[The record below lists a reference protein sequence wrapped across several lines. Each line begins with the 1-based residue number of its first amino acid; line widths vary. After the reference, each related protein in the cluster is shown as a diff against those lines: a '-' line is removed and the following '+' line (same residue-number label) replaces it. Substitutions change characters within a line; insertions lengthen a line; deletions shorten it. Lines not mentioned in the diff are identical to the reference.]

1 MQGKRRRMRRILRG
15 GRAFIVPMDHG
26 MTRPEDGLEDV
37 DRMLTLLDGIA
48 DAFVLHKG
56 MVKHSSYVDE
66 MESAL
71 IVHLSASTY
80 LSPDPLAKKI
90 VTSVEKAIQLGA
102 DGVSVHVNVGSDS
115 DGEQIR
121 EAAMI
126 SEVCDDYGIPL
137 LVMSYPRGRG
147 INEYGVEEIKLAV
160 RVANEIGGDIVKT
173 NYTGSVETFREVVS
187 HSKIPVLIAG
197 GIKKE
202 STAEFV
208 EVVREAIMAGA
219 KGVAAGRN
227 IFQADNPRDLAIKI
241 ARVIHGVAYERD
253 LVNR

>member
-1 MQGKRRRMRRILRG
+1 MHGKKRRMRRILKG
-15 GRAFIVPMDHG
+15 GMAFIVPMDHG
-26 MTRPEDGLEDV
+26 MTKPEEGLEDV
-37 DRMLTLLDGIA
+37 DRMLALLDGIA

-56 MVKHSSYVDE
+56 MVMHSSYVDE

-80 LSPDPLAKKI
+80 LSPDPLAKRVI
-90 VTSVEKAIQLGA
+90 TSIEKAIQLGA
-102 DGVSVHVNVGSDS
+102 DAVSVHINVGSDS

-121 EAAMI
+121 EASMI
-126 SEVCDDYGIPL
+126 SEACDDYGIPL

-147 INEYGVEEIKLAV
+147 INEYGVEEVKLAV

-173 NYTGSVETFREVVS
+173 NYTGSVETFREVIA

-202 STAEFV
+202 SPAEFL
-208 EVVREAIMAGA
+208 EVVREAIEAGA

-227 IFQADNPRDLAIKI
+227 IFQAENPRELAIRI